1 MGKGP
6 PDMVRLVCSLPAATH
21 QNINDGSNGLEN
33 RIIAMHRLPFQA
45 TPLSVGVSIEPPALV
60 EDTCRNLIH
69 IRFRPPSSCVSS
81 SHLLL
86 LVRSPPRKFRPCLLI
101 ANAWPHPFR
110 TTRAAS
116 STVDLSFD
124 FVFSRVVSM
133 CIHMR
138 CVTRAGELGSA
149 VFP

>member
-1 MGKGP
+1 MPKRWQRATGHGQIGVLAPSSDP
-6 PDMVRLVCSLPAATH
+6 PKH
-21 QNINDGSNGLEN
+21 QRWVHWARTLNS
-33 RIIAMHRLPFQA
+33 AMHRLPFHA

-60 EDTCRNLIH
+60 EDTCRILIH
-69 IRFRPPSSCVSS
+69 IRCRPQSSCVSS

-86 LVRSPPRKFRPCLLI
+86 LVRSPPSKFRPCLLI

-124 FVFSRVVSM
+124 FVFSHVVSM

-138 CVTRAGELGSA
+138 CVIRAGE
-149 VFP
+149 